1 MRKFLEMEAE
11 LGSDNEKH
19 DHKRKKIRG
28 NEEEESDLDDD
39 LEGFV
44 DYADDKEI
52 GGANESMLKKFQ

>member
-1 MRKFLEMEAE
+1 MEAE

-28 NEEEESDLDDD
+28 EKKEESDLDDD
-39 LEGFV
+39 LDGFV